1 MLYRLGRTLQVI
13 GMVIL
18 PVGMAGNVVMPEKIT
33 VQDSLVWAG
42 LGVVVFA
49 AGWLLQ
55 GFGRPR

>member
-13 GMVIL
+13 GMVLL
-18 PVGMAGNVVMPEKIT
+18 PIGMAGNIVKPELIT

-42 LGVVVFA
+42 LGVAVFA

-55 GFGRPR
+55 AVVRPR

>member
-13 GMVIL
+13 GMVLL
-18 PVGMAGNVVMPEKIT
+18 PIGMAGNIVKPELIT

-42 LGVVVFA
+42 LGVAVFA

-55 GFGRPR
+55 AVARPR